1 MVVALGTGLAVNMS
15 FGWWPGL
22 AAFLIAG
29 VVIGAI
35 AHRQDLRKRG

>member
-1 MVVALGTGLAVNMS
+1 MVVALGMGLAVNMS

-29 VVIGAI
+29 VAIGAI
-35 AHRQDLRKRG
+35 AHRQDLEKR